1 MQNSLK
7 DVSCQQE
14 AKPALGGAGI
24 RVPSLGR
31 ATHLS
36 SETEVS
42 QLAEELRT
50 RGTCNYTSEQP
61 GKVVFQQEYVISLP
75 KTGQNAF

>member
-7 DVSCQQE
+7 DASCQQE
-14 AKPALGGAGI
+14 AKPALGGSGL

-50 RGTCNYTSEQP
+50 RGTCNYNTS
-61 GKVVFQQEYVISLP
+61 FRAI
-75 KTGQNAF
+75 